1 MRGAVV
7 AGEDYFTKQQSAIS
21 RQVITDQMRDSRN
34 SRGNMETNHRV
45 KKPSR
50 GSAAKKQ
57 SIFKKRR
64 SGVKELDRLA
74 RISAGAAKNL
84 ADGKALLYFNLMC
97 ITHELNTYVKE
108 NSEVSF
114 EFKRADW
121 QDQNLE
127 QEVQMLEVQRS
138 VGVIRGQTATSVT
151 STGELMELATIEE
164 R

>member
-84 ADGKALLYFNLMC
+84 ADGKAPLYFNFMC
-97 ITHELNTYVKE
+97 YFTRAEYIC
-108 NSEVSF
+108 
-114 EFKRADW
+114 KRKF
-121 QDQNLE
+121 
-127 QEVQMLEVQRS
+127 
-138 VGVIRGQTATSVT
+138 RG
-151 STGELMELATIEE
+151 II
-164 R
+164 

>member
-21 RQVITDQMRDSRN
+21 RQVITDKMRDLRN
-34 SRGNMETNHRV
+34 NHGNMETNQRV

-84 ADGKALLYFNLMC
+84 ADGKALYFNFMC
-97 ITHELNTYVKE
+97 ITHELNIHMC
-108 NSEVSF
+108 
-114 EFKRADW
+114 KRKF
-121 QDQNLE
+121 
-127 QEVQMLEVQRS
+127 
-138 VGVIRGQTATSVT
+138 RG
-151 STGELMELATIEE
+151 II
-164 R
+164 